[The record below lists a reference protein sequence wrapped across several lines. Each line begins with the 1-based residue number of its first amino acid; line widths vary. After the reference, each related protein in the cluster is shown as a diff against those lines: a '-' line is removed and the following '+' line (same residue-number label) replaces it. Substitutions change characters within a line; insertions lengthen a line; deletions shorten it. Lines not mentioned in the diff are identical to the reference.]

1 MELSGINS
9 NKNDSDMNKLL
20 EIQCEL
26 GKRGITVENVLELT
40 KDLTE
45 EQKQKLI
52 ILYTNQNKKLEA
64 NIEKCKNKIISIKE
78 KMYKNME

>member
-9 NKNDSDMNKLL
+9 NKNDSDINKLL
-20 EIQCEL
+20 EIQYEL
-26 GKRGITVENVLELT
+26 EKRGISVENVLELT
-40 KDLTE
+40 KNLTE

-78 KMYKNME
+78 KMHA